1 MKQIIDKIPFEQAF
15 QKLFNVSI
23 FNDFSADKEEDVK
36 MFKALYEKFSA
47 EAYNNGDLI
56 IKEGDQGQDLYILFH
71 GSIQIFR
78 KTQFGDEIAIAD
90 LDDSF
95 DVFFGEAALVDQD
108 QRSATVRAVGD
119 CEVLVLNGSD
129 FVEFCKDYPRL
140 GFYVYRKITKRMQQ
154 VIKRSYKDITT
165 LYAALFREIEGSD

>member
-1 MKQIIDKIPFEQAF
+1 MRMPTSKIPFEEA
-15 QKLFNVSI
+15 LPRLARVSI
-23 FNDFSADKEEDVK
+23 FDDFSAENEEDAE
-36 MFKALYEKFSA
+36 MFRALYEKFRA
-47 EAYNNGDLI
+47 ESYDDGDLI
-56 IKEGDQGQDLYILFH
+56 IKEGEDGQDLYILSH

-90 LDDSF
+90 LDESF
-95 DVFFGEAALVDQD
+95 DVFFGEAALVDKD
-108 QRSATVRAVGD
+108 QRSATVRAVGK
-119 CEVLVLNGSD
+119 CEVLVLNGDD

-165 LYAALFREIEGSD
+165 LYAALFREIEGTD

>member
-1 MKQIIDKIPFEQAF
+1 MRMPASKIPFEEA
-15 QKLFNVSI
+15 LPRLARVSI
-23 FNDFSADKEEDVK
+23 FDDFSAEKEEDVN
-36 MFKALYEKFSA
+36 MFRKLYEKFSA
-47 EAYNNGDLI
+47 ASYDDGDLI
-56 IKEGDQGQDLYILFH
+56 IKEGENGQDLYILSK

-108 QRSATVRAVGD
+108 QRSATVRAVGK
-119 CEVLVLNGSD
+119 CEVLVLNGKD

-154 VIKRSYKDITT
+154 MIKRSYKDITT
-165 LYAALFREIEGSD
+165 LYAALFREIEGTD

>member
-1 MKQIIDKIPFEQAF
+1 MRMPTSKIPFEEA
-15 QKLFNVSI
+15 LPRLMSLSI
-23 FNDFSADKEEDVK
+23 FDDFSAKSEEDVE

-47 EAYNNGDLI
+47 ESYDDGDLI
-56 IKEGDQGQDLYILFH
+56 IKEGDSGQDLYILSH

-78 KTQFGDEIAIAD
+78 KTQFGDEIAIAE

-108 QRSATVRAVGD
+108 QRSATVRAVGK
-119 CEVLVLNGSD
+119 CEVLVLNGND
-129 FVEFCKDYPRL
+129 FVDFCKDYPRL
-140 GFYVYRKITKRMQQ
+140 GFCVYRKITKRMQQ

-165 LYAALFREIEGSD
+165 LYAALFREIEGSN

>member
-1 MKQIIDKIPFEQAF
+1 MRSSISKIPFEDAL

-23 FNDFSADKEEDVK
+23 FNDFSAQNQDDVE

-47 EAYNNGDLI
+47 ESYDDGDLI
-56 IKEGDQGQDLYILFH
+56 IKEGEQGQNLYILFN
-71 GSIQIFR
+71 GAIQIFR
-78 KTQFGDEIAIAD
+78 NTQFGDEIAIAD
-90 LDDSF
+90 LDSSF

-108 QRSATVRAVGD
+108 QRSATVRAVGK
-119 CEVLVLNGSD
+119 CEVLVLNGND

-140 GFYVYRKITKRMQQ
+140 GFYVYRKITQRMQQ

>member
-1 MKQIIDKIPFEQAF
+1 MRSQINKAPFETVL

-23 FNDFSADKEEDVK
+23 FNDFSADKESDVE
-36 MFKALYEKFSA
+36 MFKALYQKFSA
-47 EAYNNGDLI
+47 ESYDDGDII
-56 IKEGDQGQDLYILFH
+56 IKEGEQGENLYILFH

-78 KTQFGDEIAIAD
+78 KTQFDDEIAIAD

-108 QRSATVRAVGD
+108 QRSATVRAVGK

-129 FVEFCKDYPRL
+129 FVEFCKQYPIL

-165 LYAALFREIEGSD
+165 LYAALFREIEGSN

>member
-1 MKQIIDKIPFEQAF
+1 MRSQINKAPFETVL

-23 FNDFSADKEEDVK
+23 FNDFSADKESDVE
-36 MFKALYEKFSA
+36 MFKALYQKFSA
-47 EAYNNGDLI
+47 ESYDDGDII
-56 IKEGDQGQDLYILFH
+56 IKEGEQGQNLYILFR
-71 GSIQIFR
+71 GSSQIFR
-78 KTQFGDEIAIAD
+78 KTQFDDEIAIAD

-108 QRSATVRAVGD
+108 QRSATVRAVGK

-129 FVEFCKDYPRL
+129 FVEFCKQYPIL

-165 LYAALFREIEGSD
+165 LYAALFREIEGSN

>member
-1 MKQIIDKIPFEQAF
+1 MRLPISKIPFEEAIS
-15 QKLFNVSI
+15 KLFNISI
-23 FNDFSADKEEDVK
+23 FNDFSADNQEDVE
-36 MFKALYEKFSA
+36 MFRALYDKFGA
-47 EAYNNGDLI
+47 ESYDDGDLI
-56 IKEGDQGQDLYILFH
+56 IKEGEEGEYLYILAH

-108 QRSATVRAVGD
+108 QRSATVRAVGP
-119 CEVLVLNGSD
+119 CKVLVLRGSD
-129 FVEFCKDYPRL
+129 FVEFCKEHPRL

-165 LYAALFREIEGSD
+165 LYAALFREIEGTQ